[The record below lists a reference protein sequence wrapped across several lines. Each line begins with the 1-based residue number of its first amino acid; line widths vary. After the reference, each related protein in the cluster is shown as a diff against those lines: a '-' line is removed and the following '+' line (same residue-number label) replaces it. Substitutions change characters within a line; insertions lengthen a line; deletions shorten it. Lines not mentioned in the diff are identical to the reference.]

1 MVCIAFALLACVK
14 GHFACPI
21 FKPFPLSSIPL
32 VSIGSGKYSTDWVHC
47 DGTFG
52 GGRLQGCHGY
62 LLPHIRF
69 LPGATN
75 ILGTSSQAHLLLMSL
90 RLLFHWLFS
99 FLQTLL
105 IEFQPLEKDA
115 IKCRTSVNSVAA
127 VAFYTGDEFL
137 RRQYKK

>member
-1 MVCIAFALLACVK
+1 MSHKFT
-14 GHFACPI
+14 I
-21 FKPFPLSSIPL
+21 FIN
-32 VSIGSGKYSTDWVHC
+32 
-47 DGTFG
+47 GT
-52 GGRLQGCHGY
+52 Y
-62 LLPHIRF
+62 
-69 LPGATN
+69 
-75 ILGTSSQAHLLLMSL
+75 
-90 RLLFHWLFS
+90 S